1 MTVQEDFKY
10 ELLQARHT
18 ELDDPFKQMMLK
30 AAIREA
36 EQAVSITDMI
46 VSIQSLR
53 EARNAG
59 H

>member
-18 ELDDPFKQMMLK
+18 ELSDPFKQLLLA

-46 VSIQSLR
+46 ISIQTLR

-59 H
+59 N